1 MEHKHITLVDEQIK
15 EENEETIDE
24 SIYKGNSCEPSK
36 MGGSHNASITK
47 QR

>member
-1 MEHKHITLVDEQIK
+1 MEHKHITLVNEQIN
-15 EENEETIDE
+15 EENEETINE

-36 MGGSHNASITK
+36 KGDSHNVSVAK